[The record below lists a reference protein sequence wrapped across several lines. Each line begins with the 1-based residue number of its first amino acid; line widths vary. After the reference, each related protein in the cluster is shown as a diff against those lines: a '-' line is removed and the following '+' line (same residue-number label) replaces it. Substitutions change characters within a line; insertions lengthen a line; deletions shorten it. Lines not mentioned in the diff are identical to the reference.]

1 MLIKSLKNI
10 AKGSLLT
17 LAAVTS
23 AQATVLNSAAVNSE
37 GTQHFHCTIA
47 NLNTKPLLIQNVEF
61 IDGNTGAMV
70 YEYGGE
76 FTLAPGASTSAIG
89 ADTSNGYCRFT
100 FKGSAKKVRAGLN
113 LHNAAGDQVVAY
125 YPAT

>member
-1 MLIKSLKNI
+1 MLIKSLKNVI
-10 AKGSLLT
+10 KGGVLT
-17 LAAVTS
+17 LVAVTS
-23 AQATVLNSAAVNSE
+23 AQATVLTTAALNSE

-47 NLNTKPLLIQNVEF
+47 NLNTKALTIQNVEF
-61 IDGNTGAMV
+61 INGDTGAML

-89 ADTSNGYCRFT
+89 ADTYNGYCRFT
-100 FKGSAKKVRAGLN
+100 FKGSAKKVRAGMN
-113 LHNAAGDQVVAY
+113 VHNAAGDQVVAY